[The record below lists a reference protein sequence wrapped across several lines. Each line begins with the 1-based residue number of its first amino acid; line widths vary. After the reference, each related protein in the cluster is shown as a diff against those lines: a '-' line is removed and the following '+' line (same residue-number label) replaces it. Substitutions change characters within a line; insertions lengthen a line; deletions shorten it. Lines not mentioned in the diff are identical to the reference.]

1 MIVSANYGVE
11 PSRLVDYKQLVEQ
24 ALQMCPD
31 STIPL
36 RCIFY
41 NRPMFDEV
49 NLASNRQLYA
59 NYAKEMDTAR
69 EHDCVPVDSNAPLY
83 LLYTSGTTGNP
94 KFVANHHHISIY
106 ICYLFIVYYLI
117 YLICRG
123 VTRMT
128 AGYMIAMKYSM
139 SSIYGMRPGDKWWA
153 FSGKIC
159 QPCLH
164 FRHKS
169 NLLYV

>member
-94 KFVANHHHISIY
+94 KFVAHHHPISIY
-106 ICYLFIVYYLI
+106 ILFIYSILSYLS
-117 YLICRG
+117 
-123 VTRMT
+123 
-128 AGYMIAMKYSM
+128 YMQRSDPND
-139 SSIYGMRPGDKWWA
+139 GR
-153 FSGKIC
+153 
-159 QPCLH
+159 LH
-164 FRHKS
+164 DCHEVLDELDIR
-169 NLLYV
+169 NAPR